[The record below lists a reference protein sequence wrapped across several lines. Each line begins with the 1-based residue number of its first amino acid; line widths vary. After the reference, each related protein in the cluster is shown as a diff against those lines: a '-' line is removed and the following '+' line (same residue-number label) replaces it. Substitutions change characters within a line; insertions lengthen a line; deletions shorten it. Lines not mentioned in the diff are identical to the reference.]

1 LTKVNLE
8 PPNVGHK
15 KSDEEDIIRVLHVD
29 NEVGLL
35 KVAKQILEMQGSFEV
50 ETAASVE
57 EAQEKMRKKEFD
69 VIVSDYQMPIK
80 DGLEFLRELRLKS
93 NTIPFILFTGKG
105 REEIVIEALNL
116 GADRYFNKI
125 GKPETVYSEL
135 AHGISTVVK
144 GKKAEEELRKTKNY
158 LSNLLDYANA
168 PIIVWDN
175 KKRITLFNNA
185 FESLTGHKKESMLG
199 RNIDVLFPP
208 LQKEAIM
215 QNIETATKGE
225 KWKSV
230 EIPILCKDK
239 ETKIVLWNSA
249 NISDIEDKTVAT
261 IAQGQDIT
269 KRKKTDEALKASEE
283 KYRSLF
289 ESSQEGILFSDSE
302 GKISSVNSAFSAMLG
317 YDGPEELAG
326 IPAVELYVD
335 PKARNTLFKELK
347 KNGYVKDYELDFRKK
362 DGSIV
367 NIICTAVVRRDEK
380 GNIIQTES
388 IIRDMTERKR
398 AEKALWDVKKEQGAL
413 RKSGIAVVGNVPWGT
428 HLCQFYETVDDLVD
442 VLVPYFAEGL
452 RNNEFCMWVTSEP
465 LSEKEAMEA
474 MRKEVP
480 NFDRY
485 VKKGQIE
492 IVPYTEWYLKG
503 GAFNL
508 QRVLDAW
515 IDKLNQAL
523 SKGYDGLRVTG
534 NTAWLEKK
542 DWNSF
547 ADYEKE
553 INDVIGNFR
562 MMAICTYSLDRCGAS
577 EVIDVVSN
585 HQFALIK
592 RKGEWEIIESS
603 QLKEVKE
610 ALQKSEI
617 RLKQTFAASP
627 NAISVT
633 NTDGIIVECN
643 QATLDLY
650 GFSSKEEVIGKN
662 ALEFIAE
669 KDHKNAME
677 NLKKT
682 LEQGSVKNVEYTFL
696 TKDGHEFP
704 AELSAS
710 VIKDFSGT
718 PIGFV
723 AVTEDITN
731 RKKAEEMLRKS
742 EERFRGVFE
751 GATDGILAADPENQR
766 FVFAN
771 PRMCEITGYT
781 LEELLKLGVANLHT
795 NEDLPYVI
803 EQISKQVDV
812 KFSITNNI
820 PVLRKDQQVVYC
832 DVNSRTIN
840 IGEKRY
846 LVGFFRDITERKKAE
861 NALKDAF
868 DELALVNEKLGDAT
882 EKWVSLTNNTDDSIM
897 VVDGK
902 GTIEYMNRA
911 VPPYKPEEVIGTSVF
926 EYIPRGL
933 HELKRKSLR
942 KVFTDG
948 KTDDYVISS
957 EVPKIGCMWFR
968 TKVIPI
974 KRDGKVVRSIEI
986 VSDIT
991 ERKRAEEKLQQM
1003 MDELMLINEKLEV
1016 VGKLTRHDVRNKLSS
1031 VTGNIYLAKQ
1041 VLPPDSESVKYLNET
1056 ESAVDQI
1063 EKIFDFARTYE
1074 QLGVE
1079 ELSYVDVGKSFDAAV
1094 ALLSDL
1100 GKIEVVNECKDLSV
1114 LADSLLGTLFYNLID
1129 NTIRHGEKVNR
1140 IRIHHKTSKDGLK
1153 LIYDDDGVGIP
1164 EDEKELIFKE
1174 GYGKNT
1180 GLGLYMIKK
1189 MCNVYGWTIQETG
1202 KPGKGAQFTIT
1213 IPKPNKNGKTAYT
1226 LH

>member
-1 LTKVNLE
+1 LTQVNLE
-8 PPNVGHK
+8 PPTVGHK
-15 KSDEEDIIRVLHVD
+15 KSGEEDSIHVLHVD
-29 NEVGLL
+29 DDAGFL
-35 KVAKQILEMQGSFEV
+35 KCAKQILEMQGSFEV

-69 VIVSDYQMPIK
+69 VIVSDYIMPGK
-80 DGLEFLRELRLKS
+80 DGLEFLKELRDS
-93 NTIPFILFTGKG
+93 ENSIPFIIFTGKG
-105 REEIVIEALNL
+105 REIVAIKALNW
-116 GADRYFNKI
+116 GADQYINKI
-125 GKPETVYSEL
+125 GKPEAVYSEL

-144 GKKAEEELRKTKNY
+144 GKKAEEEFRKSELKYRSLVENAGTGVATTDVEGRFVFVNQALCKMIGYSKEELTGKPFVDFLHPDDKKLIQQIFLESCKNPSRKVSIEFRVIHKKGHIVHMY
-158 LSNLLDYANA
+158 SSPTATLDNNKIVGFNAILSDVTERKKAEEMLEKERQELNRIVDSS
-168 PIIVWDN
+168 PIIIFYKDKKGKFVRVN
-175 KKRITLFNNA
+175 KAHAEALKM
-185 FESLTGHKKESMLG
+185 SKEEFLGKTVFDLYSSKIAQSMTKDDLEVLELG
-199 RNIDVLFPP
+199 RPKLGI
-208 LQKEAIM
+208 
-215 QNIETATKGE
+215 IESYESASGIRWVQTDK
-225 KWKSV
+225 
-230 EIPILCKDK
+230 IPILN
-239 ETKIVLWNSA
+239 ENGSPIGLVGFA
-249 NISDIEDKTVAT
+249 
-261 IAQGQDIT
+261 QDIT
-269 KRKKTDEALKASEE
+269 KRKKAEENLKESEE
-283 KYRSLF
+283 DYRRIF
-289 ESSQEGILFSDSE
+289 ELAPDAIVALNLKGVITSANHATLRLIGYSADEIV
-302 GKISSVNSAFSAMLG
+302 GKHFTKLGTIPNRDITKFVDVFSSVLG
-317 YDGPEELAG
+317 GKTPKPFEVIWQSKDGTKHPTEVHLS
-326 IPAVELYVD
+326 LM
-335 PKARNTLFKELK
+335 
-347 KNGYVKDYELDFRKK
+347 KK
-362 DGSIV
+362 DKKTLGIQ
-367 NIICTAVVRRDEK
+367 VVARD
-380 GNIIQTES
+380 I
-388 IIRDMTERKR
+388 TERKR
-398 AEKALWDVKKEQGAL
+398 IEDKRKRLLHDLGERMKELQCLFKMAKVVEKPGVSLEEILQGTNSLLPQAWQYPDAACSRIVVENREFKTENFEVTQWKQSSDIKILGKKAG
-413 RKSGIAVVGNVPWGT
+413 VV
-428 HLCQFYETVDDLVD
+428 
-442 VLVPYFAEGL
+442 
-452 RNNEFCMWVTSEP
+452 
-465 LSEKEAMEA
+465 
-474 MRKEVP
+474 EV
-480 NFDRY
+480 Y
-485 VKKGQIE
+485 
-492 IVPYTEWYLKG
+492 YLKEKPM
-503 GAFNL
+503 
-508 QRVLDAW
+508 
-515 IDKLNQAL
+515 IDE
-523 SKGYDGLRVTG
+523 GP
-534 NTAWLEKK
+534 
-542 DWNSF
+542 F
-547 ADYEKE
+547 FKE
-553 INDVIGNFR
+553 ER
-562 MMAICTYSLDRCGAS
+562 A
-577 EVIDVVSN
+577 VIDAV
-585 HQFALIK
+585 AERLG
-592 RKGEWEIIESS
+592 RIIE
-603 QLKEVKE
+603 
-610 ALQKSEI
+610 
-617 RLKQTFAASP
+617 
-627 NAISVT
+627 
-633 NTDGIIVECN
+633 
-643 QATLDLY
+643 
-650 GFSSKEEVIGKN
+650 
-662 ALEFIAE
+662 
-669 KDHKNAME
+669 
-677 NLKKT
+677 
-682 LEQGSVKNVEYTFL
+682 
-696 TKDGHEFP
+696 
-704 AELSAS
+704 
-710 VIKDFSGT
+710 
-718 PIGFV
+718 
-723 AVTEDITN
+723 
-731 RKKAEEMLRKS
+731 RKKVEERLRES

-803 EQISKQVDV
+803 EQFTKQGEG
-812 KFSITNNI
+812 KFSISNNI

-840 IGEKRY
+840 IGEKQY

-861 NALKDAF
+861 KALEDAF

>member
-1 LTKVNLE
+1 LTQVNLE
-8 PPNVGHK
+8 PPTVGHK
-15 KSDEEDIIRVLHVD
+15 KSGEEDSIHVLHVD
-29 NEVGLL
+29 DDAGFL
-35 KVAKQILEMQGSFEV
+35 KCAKQILEMQGSFEV

-69 VIVSDYQMPIK
+69 VIVSDYIMPGK
-80 DGLEFLRELRLKS
+80 DGLEFLKELRDS
-93 NTIPFILFTGKG
+93 ENSIPFIIFTGKG
-105 REEIVIEALNL
+105 REIVAIKALNW
-116 GADRYFNKI
+116 GADQYINKI
-125 GKPETVYSEL
+125 GKPEAVYSEL

-144 GKKAEEELRKTKNY
+144 GKKAEEEFRKSELKYRSLVENAGTGVATTDVEGRFVFVNQALCKMIGYSKEELTGKPFVDFLHPDDKKLIQQIFLESCKNPSRKVSIEFRVIHKKGHIVHMY
-158 LSNLLDYANA
+158 SSPTATLDNNKIVGFNAILSDVTERKKAEEMLEKERQELNRIVDSS
-168 PIIVWDN
+168 PIIIFYKDKKGKFVRVN
-175 KKRITLFNNA
+175 KAHAEALKMSEEECLGKTVFDLYSSKIA
-185 FESLTGHKKESMLG
+185 QSMTKDDLEVLELG
-199 RNIDVLFPP
+199 RPKLGI
-208 LQKEAIM
+208 
-215 QNIETATKGE
+215 IESYESASGIRWVQTDK
-225 KWKSV
+225 
-230 EIPILCKDK
+230 IPILN
-239 ETKIVLWNSA
+239 ENGSPIGLVGFA
-249 NISDIEDKTVAT
+249 
-261 IAQGQDIT
+261 QDIT
-269 KRKKTDEALKASEE
+269 KRKKAEENLKESEE
-283 KYRSLF
+283 DYRRIF
-289 ESSQEGILFSDSE
+289 ELAPDAIVALNLKGVITSANHATLRLIGYSADEIV
-302 GKISSVNSAFSAMLG
+302 GKHFTKLGTIPNRDITKFVDVFSSVLG
-317 YDGPEELAG
+317 GKTPKPFEVIWQSKDGTKHPTEVHLS
-326 IPAVELYVD
+326 LM
-335 PKARNTLFKELK
+335 
-347 KNGYVKDYELDFRKK
+347 KK
-362 DGSIV
+362 DKKTLGIQ
-367 NIICTAVVRRDEK
+367 VVARD
-380 GNIIQTES
+380 I
-388 IIRDMTERKR
+388 TERKR
-398 AEKALWDVKKEQGAL
+398 IEDKRKRLLHDLGERMKELQCLFKMAKVVEKPGVSLEEILQGTNSLLPQAWQYPDAACSRIVVENREFKTENFEVTQWKQSSDIKILGKKAG
-413 RKSGIAVVGNVPWGT
+413 VV
-428 HLCQFYETVDDLVD
+428 
-442 VLVPYFAEGL
+442 
-452 RNNEFCMWVTSEP
+452 
-465 LSEKEAMEA
+465 
-474 MRKEVP
+474 EV
-480 NFDRY
+480 Y
-485 VKKGQIE
+485 
-492 IVPYTEWYLKG
+492 YLKEKPM
-503 GAFNL
+503 
-508 QRVLDAW
+508 
-515 IDKLNQAL
+515 IDE
-523 SKGYDGLRVTG
+523 GP
-534 NTAWLEKK
+534 
-542 DWNSF
+542 F
-547 ADYEKE
+547 FKE
-553 INDVIGNFR
+553 ER
-562 MMAICTYSLDRCGAS
+562 A
-577 EVIDVVSN
+577 VIDAV
-585 HQFALIK
+585 AERLG
-592 RKGEWEIIESS
+592 RIIE
-603 QLKEVKE
+603 
-610 ALQKSEI
+610 
-617 RLKQTFAASP
+617 
-627 NAISVT
+627 
-633 NTDGIIVECN
+633 
-643 QATLDLY
+643 
-650 GFSSKEEVIGKN
+650 
-662 ALEFIAE
+662 
-669 KDHKNAME
+669 
-677 NLKKT
+677 
-682 LEQGSVKNVEYTFL
+682 
-696 TKDGHEFP
+696 
-704 AELSAS
+704 
-710 VIKDFSGT
+710 
-718 PIGFV
+718 
-723 AVTEDITN
+723 
-731 RKKAEEMLRKS
+731 RKKVEERLRES

-751 GATDGILAADPENQR
+751 GATDGILAVNPENQR

-771 PRMCEITGYT
+771 PQMCEITGYT

-803 EQISKQVDV
+803 EQFTKQGEG
-812 KFSITNNI
+812 KFSISNNI

-840 IGEKRY
+840 IGEKQY

-861 NALKDAF
+861 KALEDAF

-902 GTIEYMNRA
+902 GTIEYINRA

-1100 GKIEVVNECKDLSV
+1100 GKIEVVNECTDLSV